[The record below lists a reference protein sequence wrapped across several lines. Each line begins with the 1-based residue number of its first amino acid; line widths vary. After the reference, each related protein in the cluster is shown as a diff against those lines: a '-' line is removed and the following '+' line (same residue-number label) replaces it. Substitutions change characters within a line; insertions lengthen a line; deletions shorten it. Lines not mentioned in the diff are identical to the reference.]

1 MKRHICMEWR
11 RPHLCNCHRAMKPKS
26 AHCQKRNPQ
35 KTHLWAA
42 ILASFSVTGLAMR
55 ALAMVNGHFGSN
67 RNEEYI
73 LKFGPLFIW
82 CSIWWRLRERRWQ
95 QRLRE
100 WRWWRRWSHRGFTR
114 RWIFGLTHKY
124 ILEMCAEGEN
134 EWSTHAFVY
143 GFAFSFFALLTSL
156 LTTYFLTSS
165 VKPRMLFSPC
175 FMMTTRTD
183 DTPSDRFTML
193 RRLVNI
199 LEQGK

>member
-55 ALAMVNGHFGSN
+55 ALAMANGHFGSN

-82 CSIWWRLRERRWQ
+82 CSIWWHLRERRRQ

-124 ILEMCAEGEN
+124 VYFRNVCRGRERMVYSCLCVWFRILLLCALDLSAN
-134 EWSTHAFVY
+134 NVLPNIICQTQNVIL
-143 GFAFSFFALLTSL
+143 ALLH
-156 LTTYFLTSS
+156 
-165 VKPRMLFSPC
+165 
-175 FMMTTRTD
+175 D
-183 DTPSDRFTML
+183 DHQDRRYTL
-193 RRLVNI
+193 WQIYDAKEVS
-199 LEQGK
+199 